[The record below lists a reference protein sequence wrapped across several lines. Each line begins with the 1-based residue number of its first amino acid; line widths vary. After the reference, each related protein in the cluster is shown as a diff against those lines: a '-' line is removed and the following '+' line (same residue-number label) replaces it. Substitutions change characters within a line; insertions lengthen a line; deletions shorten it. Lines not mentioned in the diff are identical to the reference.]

1 MPEDSEDFLILED
14 DEGESNQ
21 IKSVSRRIPFPK
33 IAIPRPG
40 LLVDKS
46 NEMEQ
51 MEGDDDYFEISNSQ
65 EK

>member
-33 IAIPRPG
+33 IAIPRPS

-46 NEMEQ
+46 NEPEQ
-51 MEGDDDYFEISNSQ
+51 MEGDDDDYFEISSP
-65 EK
+65 K